1 MTATEILRKT
11 RDSLLDYLPDEASE
25 AITDVDLCNWV
36 VDQCFEGQV
45 VFSPGLGWQR
55 WVGTHWDDAAPQ
67 EIRALVS
74 DFLKGREASVRI
86 DLTHQGIAKALRQ
99 RMSAGRLGSL
109 MGQLEATAFVKQE
122 FFTPP
127 SHLLNVANGV
137 VNLNTGELSVHE
149 PSHGFKQVTLGG
161 YYPGRTHTDWASALG
176 ALSPSMGTWFQSAV
190 GQGVTGTSPL
200 DDRANF
206 LIGERASNGKSTVV
220 MALDSA
226 LGGFAK
232 LVSERVLVGG
242 ANDHPTERMQ
252 LFGARI
258 AIVEELPQR
267 LVSSKLL
274 KDLTGRKMVARRIR
288 QDNVQWDSTHT
299 VFVTSNHPVET
310 DLVDRGAIRR
320 VRVFPFEKEYVDVP
334 SKPYHLLKDGQ
345 LRERLIEGP
354 TGQHDAVVT
363 WAVEGAISWYQNSC
377 QMPPEPEE
385 AKQARRAWEEDSDL
399 IGNFFEEYLEQ
410 SPDSLVS
417 ITELLAAMN
426 HYLAS
431 RGHTNW
437 RESQLKAAFKSHP
450 VLSELK
456 LIQERTRL
464 VEKRSIPNFPGF
476 EPQSSGQMTCWRGLK
491 FRNEVGP
498 SQF

>member
-1 MTATEILRKT
+1 MTVTGILRKT
-11 RDSLLDYLPDEASE
+11 RESLLEHLPDEASE
-25 AITDVDLCNWV
+25 AITDVDLCHWV
-36 VDQCFEGQV
+36 VDKCFEGRV
-45 VFSPGLGWQR
+45 VYCPGLGWQR
-55 WVGTHWDDAAPQ
+55 WAETFWDDAAPQ
-67 EIRALVS
+67 EVRGVVS
-74 DFLKGREASVRI
+74 DFLKTAEAAVRHEFA
-86 DLTHQGIAKALRQ
+86 HQDIAKALRQ
-99 RMSAGRLGSL
+99 RMSASRLSSL
-109 MGQLEATAFVKQE
+109 MSQLEAAAFVRQG
-122 FFTPP
+122 FFSPP
-127 SHLLNVANGV
+127 SHLLNVSNGV
-137 VNLNTGELSVHE
+137 VDLRSGELSDHD
-149 PSHGFKQVTLGG
+149 PNYGFKQVTLGG
-161 YYPGRTHTDWASALG
+161 YYPGRSHPDWETALG
-176 ALSPSMGTWFQSAV
+176 ALSPDMASWFQSAV
-190 GQGVTGTSPL
+190 GQGITGTSPL

-226 LGGFAK
+226 LGEFSR
-232 LVSERVLVGG
+232 LVSERVLTGG
-242 ANDHPTERMQ
+242 VNDHPTERMQ

-258 AIVEELPQR
+258 AIIEELPQR
-267 LVSSKLL
+267 LVSSKQL
-274 KDLTGRKMVARRIR
+274 KDMTGRKMVARRIR

-299 VFVTSNHPVET
+299 VFITSNHPVET

-334 SKPYHLLKDGQ
+334 SKPHHLLKDGQ
-345 LRERLIEGP
+345 LRERLMEGP

-363 WAVEGAISWYQNSC
+363 WAVEGAISWHQNGC

-385 AKQARRAWEEDSDL
+385 AKEARRAWEEDSDL
-399 IGNFFEEYLEQ
+399 IGNFFEEYLEP
-410 SPDSLVS
+410 SRDSLVS

-437 RESQLKAAFKSHP
+437 REAQLKAAFKSHP

-476 EPQSSGQMTCWRGLK
+476 EPQLSGQMTCWRGVK
-491 FRNEVGP
+491 FRNERGTP
-498 SQF
+498 EF

>member
-1 MTATEILRKT
+1 MTAAGILRKT
-11 RDSLLDYLPDEASE
+11 RESLLEHLPDDASE
-25 AITDVDLCNWV
+25 AITDVDLCHWV
-36 VDQCFEGQV
+36 VDKCFEGRL
-45 VFSPGLGWQR
+45 VFCPGLGWQR
-55 WVGTHWDDAAPQ
+55 WAETFWDDAAPQ
-67 EIRALVS
+67 EVRGVVS
-74 DFLKGREASVRI
+74 DFLKMAEAAVRHEFA
-86 DLTHQGIAKALRQ
+86 HQDIAKAFRQ
-99 RMSAGRLGSL
+99 RMSASRLSSL
-109 MGQLEATAFVKQE
+109 MGQLEAAAFVKQE
-122 FFTPP
+122 FFSPP
-127 SHLLNVANGV
+127 AHLLNVANGV
-137 VNLNTGELSVHE
+137 VDLRSGNLSDHD
-149 PSHGFKQVTLGG
+149 PAYGFKQVTLGG
-161 YYPGRTHTDWASALG
+161 YHPGRSHTDWESALG
-176 ALSPSMGTWFQSAV
+176 ALSPEMASWFQSAV

-363 WAVEGAISWYQNSC
+363 WAVEGAISWYQNGC

-399 IGNFFEEYLEQ
+399 IGNFFEEYLEP

-417 ITELLAAMN
+417 ITELLATMN
-426 HYLAS
+426 HHLAL

-464 VEKRSIPNFPGF
+464 VENRSIPYFQGF